1 MKQKMKLLGFNFT
14 KISIEKAKDSLSE
27 LKIEN
32 QIDIPDI
39 TEVKQDVLKSKD
51 ELLAIKFKY
60 VIKYAPDIAHINLEG
75 NILVSVESKLAKETM
90 KKWKNKEFPEELR
103 IPLFNLIFRK
113 AGLKAMELE
122 DEMNLPLHIQMPAIK
137 KKDN

>member
-1 MKQKMKLLGFNFT
+1 MKLLGFNFT

-75 NILVSVESKLAKETM
+75 NILVSVEAKLAKETM

>member
-51 ELLAIKFKY
+51 ELLATKFKY

-75 NILVSVESKLAKETM
+75 NILVSVEAKLAKETM

-103 IPLFNLIFRK
+103 I
-113 AGLKAMELE
+113 
-122 DEMNLPLHIQMPAIK
+122 
-137 KKDN
+137 

>member
-75 NILVSVESKLAKETM
+75 NILVSVEAKLAKETM